1 MAKDFYTFEE
11 MEEALKNGQ
20 ATRGSSGR
28 GLAPTASQ
36 RPTQTQLAQ
45 DVPDMISF
53 EEADNIRES
62 QGLPRIDQGMSNMSS
77 SLPIQIG
84 QPKQKWWEKAI
95 ESTKNSVKTT
105 LGALT
110 APARLAASVAKPALE
125 TAVQFPRAFASGAAG
140 LMGNEE
146 MAQDLAKPVNVPGLG
161 EVKPLS
167 AVPGEA
173 SPLAMT
179 GQAAEIASL
188 GAGAAGASAVAKTAG
203 KGALKQA
210 VLEGAVVGAE
220 SGALS
225 GFGQKAQEDEATL
238 MDAAQSAITGAAVG
252 GALGAAGGAIGAKA
266 GKAAQAERAAVKAQ
280 KAEDELVDLVSP
292 KMTQKLKEKAA
303 LEGRV
308 IREGRLQKEVIKPS
322 EVEKRVANSV
332 RGIVNPKG
340 AVDENIKALSSEVK
354 RVSEKEV
361 RPLLK
366 KEGALQSVPG
376 LQQRLDKMDVPD
388 LFKSDESLSTT
399 YKTVANRAKE
409 LIAERATSQSPQFGR
424 QIDPEKLWDVR
435 KEFDTIVKKQY
446 PNLFGSERS
455 TAAKQAILD
464 VREKLNEF
472 ILDGIQSKDIYS
484 GHMSRMSDIYTA
496 AKNISQKAPKSVGT
510 NVIERFGKEHQTLK
524 EIAKYVS
531 GLAVGGTGVAIGGSL
546 LKD

>member
-1 MAKDFYTFEE
+1 MPSITREEIARRMASYKAQGLIPDDNQSVTRPDSQQSVSPMPTITREE
-11 MEEALKNGQ
+11 IA
-20 ATRGSSGR
+20 RR
-28 GLAPTASQ
+28 TASQ
-36 RPTQTQLAQ
+36 AAAYNPPSSTGWSIRNVVDSIKDKIGAGVDRYKAGAQ
-45 DVPDMISF
+45 FV
-53 EEADNIRES
+53 AD
-62 QGLPRIDQGMSNMSS
+62 
-77 SLPIQIG
+77 
-84 QPKQKWWEKAI
+84 
-95 ESTKNSVKTT
+95 
-105 LGALT
+105 
-110 APARLAASVAKPALE
+110 VAKPIAE
-125 TAVQFPRAFASGAAG
+125 TAIQFPRAAASGLAG
-140 LMGNEE
+140 LMGNEQA
-146 MAQDLAKPVNVPGLG
+146 AQNLAKPVNFPGLG

-173 SPLAMT
+173 SPLQMA
-179 GQAAEIASL
+179 GQAAEIASF
-188 GAGAAGASAVAKTAG
+188 GSGASGVSEVAKTAG

-210 VLEGAVVGAE
+210 ALEGAIVGAE

-225 GFGQKAQEDEATL
+225 GFGQKAQEDGSTL
-238 MDAAQSAITGAAVG
+238 MDAAKSAVSGAVVG
-252 GALGAAGGAIGAKA
+252 GAIGAAGGALGTKM
-266 GKAAQAERAAVKAQ
+266 GKAAQAERVAAKTK

-292 KMTQKLKEKAA
+292 KMTPKLKEKAA

-322 EVEKRVANSV
+322 EIDTRVANSV

-366 KEGALQSVPG
+366 KEGVLQSVPG
-376 LQQRLDKMDVPD
+376 LQQRLDTMDVPD
-388 LFKSDESLSTT
+388 LFKSDASLNST

-409 LIAERATSQSPQFGR
+409 LIAERATTESPKFGR

-472 ILDGIQSKDIYS
+472 IVDGIQSKDIYN

-510 NVIERFGKEHQTLK
+510 NVIQRTAKKYPRATKVLK
-524 EIAKYVS
+524 ELAKYALPAGALGYLS
-531 GLAVGGTGVAIGGSL
+531 G
-546 LKD
+546 KND

>member
-36 RPTQTQLAQ
+36 RPTQTQHAQ

-53 EEADNIRES
+53 EEADSIRES
-62 QGLPRIDQGMSNMSS
+62 QGLPRIDQGMSSMSS

-146 MAQDLAKPVNVPGLG
+146 VAQSLAKPVNVPGLG

-173 SPLAMT
+173 SPLQMA

-188 GAGAAGASAVAKTAG
+188 GAGATGASAVAKTAG
-203 KGALKQA
+203 KGAMKQA

-225 GFGQKAQEDEATL
+225 GFGQKAQEEGSTAL
-238 MDAAQSAITGAAVG
+238 DAAKSAITGAVVG
-252 GALGAAGGAIGAKA
+252 GTLGGVAGGIGARMSEPAKAVAKEKKLTKLVMPELSKAEKATAVASGKATEKGILRSTEILPTNRERDMVNAVRDVVDTDDSIVNNVNRLREANRAEADALKQSVSQSKAIYNPNELKKALRSVEKPPMLIADAKQASLYKQAEDKFLQFAKEEGGTPSGLLEARKKFDNWIEDNIPKIWEEQGMRPLHRALRDMRTSANNFLAERLPDVAFKDSLKKQSLIYEAIDNMSDKAAKDIGTNVVQRITKKYPNAKKVGAALGTGAAGVA
-266 GKAAQAERAAVKAQ
+266 GGY
-280 KAEDELVDLVSP
+280 LV
-292 KMTQKLKEKAA
+292 
-303 LEGRV
+303 G
-308 IREGRLQKEVIKPS
+308 
-322 EVEKRVANSV
+322 
-332 RGIVNPKG
+332 
-340 AVDENIKALSSEVK
+340 
-354 RVSEKEV
+354 
-361 RPLLK
+361 
-366 KEGALQSVPG
+366 
-376 LQQRLDKMDVPD
+376 
-388 LFKSDESLSTT
+388 
-399 YKTVANRAKE
+399 
-409 LIAERATSQSPQFGR
+409 
-424 QIDPEKLWDVR
+424 
-435 KEFDTIVKKQY
+435 
-446 PNLFGSERS
+446 
-455 TAAKQAILD
+455 
-464 VREKLNEF
+464 
-472 ILDGIQSKDIYS
+472 KD
-484 GHMSRMSDIYTA
+484 
-496 AKNISQKAPKSVGT
+496 
-510 NVIERFGKEHQTLK
+510 
-524 EIAKYVS
+524 
-531 GLAVGGTGVAIGGSL
+531 
-546 LKD
+546 